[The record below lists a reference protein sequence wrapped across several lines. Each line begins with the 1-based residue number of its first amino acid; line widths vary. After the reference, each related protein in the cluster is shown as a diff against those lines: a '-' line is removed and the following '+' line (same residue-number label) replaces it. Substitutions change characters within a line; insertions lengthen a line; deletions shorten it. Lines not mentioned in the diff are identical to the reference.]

1 MSARTAF
8 LLERDARD
16 EETALGKSAS
26 EASDYLARERGS
38 STLWGSI
45 GAYGTLWAG
54 AAYLGGPLTWGSAAL
69 LAGAGYLAGGK
80 LGEELSE
87 RKLHG
92 WDKGWK
98 IGEDKYS
105 DPDSEFYR
113 EDMSGKFLGAARS
126 DTKKAILEDK
136 KGTDIWGGIGKG
148 ALMSAVSAG
157 LKYGALDDLKTKM
170 AKSKFSFFPEGVNSK
185 DVDKKVKDVIEND
198 IKEEAKKIVTPK
210 QIASGEGGSLE
221 NIADALDPAAHWSDE
236 KTLMSQAVD
245 EPSEYS
251 GLIFGDNP
259 RIKPKTEEQTILGL
273 GRREGASAGG
283 KTYGDFAESKIAEP
297 DWDWINTEQQKN
309 IAAEAKR
316 VKALPQAEALASRG
330 TERFGKNLEQVI
342 GTSDVD
348 MNVLDPLSA
357 AGEGGYKTPGMD
369 HLHKGGYGK
378 KKTVMQVLREQD
390 MEYEGK
396 LLEKNPEA
404 PLEIGG
410 QKYTD
415 LPTPYSPEELENIK
429 HFDKPGI
436 DWDEINA
443 EQQKNILAE
452 SKRVEER
459 NKVSK
464 YFTKNL
470 DIKRDS
476 NLQPF
481 DIDYA
486 PGTKMTFGMPADH
499 FDKLDSKEQYKVLM
513 DYATENT
520 RVEREHTKHLG
531 EQLYE
536 NYLADPN
543 KPDKQ
548 FISGS
553 YNPRYDRQA
562 VAAGRE
568 NLAELHKKHHIDYDK
583 GIGRDLAK
591 SSNVQNAPKITVNPA
606 DQHQALDNQLSAF
619 GRSIYD
625 PTKTAKQADIASNR
639 EMFLKLG
646 GYNPNIDATE
656 TSQFYNW
663 YNKFGSN

>member
-330 TERFGKNLEQVI
+330 T
-342 GTSDVD
+342 
-348 MNVLDPLSA
+348 
-357 AGEGGYKTPGMD
+357 
-369 HLHKGGYGK
+369 
-378 KKTVMQVLREQD
+378 
-390 MEYEGK
+390 
-396 LLEKNPEA
+396 
-404 PLEIGG
+404 
-410 QKYTD
+410 
-415 LPTPYSPEELENIK
+415 
-429 HFDKPGI
+429 
-436 DWDEINA
+436 
-443 EQQKNILAE
+443 
-452 SKRVEER
+452 
-459 NKVSK
+459 
-464 YFTKNL
+464 
-470 DIKRDS
+470 
-476 NLQPF
+476 
-481 DIDYA
+481 
-486 PGTKMTFGMPADH
+486 
-499 FDKLDSKEQYKVLM
+499 
-513 DYATENT
+513 
-520 RVEREHTKHLG
+520 
-531 EQLYE
+531 
-536 NYLADPN
+536 
-543 KPDKQ
+543 
-548 FISGS
+548 
-553 YNPRYDRQA
+553 
-562 VAAGRE
+562 
-568 NLAELHKKHHIDYDK
+568 
-583 GIGRDLAK
+583 
-591 SSNVQNAPKITVNPA
+591 
-606 DQHQALDNQLSAF
+606 
-619 GRSIYD
+619 
-625 PTKTAKQADIASNR
+625 
-639 EMFLKLG
+639 
-646 GYNPNIDATE
+646 
-656 TSQFYNW
+656 
-663 YNKFGSN
+663 